1 MGPLDHRRDK
11 ENPRNRSW
19 EGKDAWWAERQESV
33 MEDEGWE
40 DHGWGTETKGLPTV
54 PQPRQTPGKHSPA
67 RPIITPANPDELR
80 SHDCLDVVKVI

>member
-1 MGPLDHRRDK
+1 MGPLDHRGTRRIQ
-11 ENPRNRSW
+11 ETGPER
-19 EGKDAWWAERQESV
+19 GKMPGGLKDQSV

-54 PQPRQTPGKHSPA
+54 PKPRQTPGKHSPA

-80 SHDCLDVVKVI
+80 SHDCPDVVKVI